1 MNRLLRKALVVCLL
15 GSFTNVSVSQQD
27 TAPVLADIVI
37 SSGVEGGG
45 YWSVGSRLQAVAGGM
60 GLTVQ
65 NQASIG
71 SLANLRELMKEG
83 SPVSLA
89 FVQQDALQYYLDS
102 KPRAVQAIEA
112 LENIGQE
119 CVFIITDSKGDI
131 DTVEDMQKASRMQL
145 GIKSPNSG
153 IRVTFDY
160 MASLAPGLGDI
171 TVNYGN
177 AVDMMNGFAHPLT
190 NIKRAVMVVHA
201 PDAHSPEIDMVI
213 ANPDRFRFVEIRDER
228 FTRKT
233 ASGEAIYHSMKVA
246 PGAVEGA
253 GSVQTICVQGL
264 LVANK
269 NKLTAEQREKVIALI
284 DNHWSQVRPDTE

>member
-1 MNRLLRKALVVCLL
+1 
-15 GSFTNVSVSQQD
+15 
-27 TAPVLADIVI
+27 
-37 SSGVEGGG
+37 
-45 YWSVGSRLQAVAGGM
+45 
-60 GLTVQ
+60 
-65 NQASIG
+65 
-71 SLANLRELMKEG
+71 
-83 SPVSLA
+83 
-89 FVQQDALQYYLDS
+89 
-102 KPRAVQAIEA
+102 
-112 LENIGQE
+112 
-119 CVFIITDSKGDI
+119 
-131 DTVEDMQKASRMQL
+131 MQL

-253 GSVQTICVQGL
+253 GLVQTICVQGL
-264 LVANK
+264 LVANR

-284 DNHWSQVRPDTE
+284 DNHWSQVRSETK

>member
-1 MNRLLRKALVVCLL
+1 MVCLL
-15 GSFTNVSVSQQD
+15 GSVTNLAVSQQD

-45 YWSVGSRLQAVAGGM
+45 YWSVGSRLQAAAGGM

-102 KPRAVQAIEA
+102 KPGAVQAIET

-160 MASLAPGLGDI
+160 MASLAPRLGDI

-233 ASGEAIYHSMKVA
+233 ASGEAIYHSCY
-246 PGAVEGA
+246 
-253 GSVQTICVQGL
+253 SVSGRTCDQ
-264 LVANK
+264 
-269 NKLTAEQREKVIALI
+269 
-284 DNHWSQVRPDTE
+284 